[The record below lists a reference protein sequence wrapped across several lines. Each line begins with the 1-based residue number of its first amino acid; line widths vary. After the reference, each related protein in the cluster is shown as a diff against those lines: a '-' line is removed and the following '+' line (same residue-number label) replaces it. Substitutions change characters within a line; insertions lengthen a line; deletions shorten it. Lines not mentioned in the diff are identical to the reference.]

1 MRSLIA
7 AYHITIAIVVLCLL
21 FVMVFGILFVL
32 LQGLAEY
39 FWSFDLMAWIE
50 ALIGIDLSR
59 LLP

>member
-21 FVMVFGILFVL
+21 FFMVFGILFVL
-32 LQGLAEY
+32 LQGMAEY

-50 ALIGIDLSR
+50 ALIGIDLGS

>member
-7 AYHITIAIVVLCLL
+7 VYHITIAIVVLCLL
-21 FVMVFGILFVL
+21 FIMVFGILFVL

-39 FWSFDLMAWIE
+39 FWSFDLVAWIAE
-50 ALIGIDLSR
+50 LTGIDLAS